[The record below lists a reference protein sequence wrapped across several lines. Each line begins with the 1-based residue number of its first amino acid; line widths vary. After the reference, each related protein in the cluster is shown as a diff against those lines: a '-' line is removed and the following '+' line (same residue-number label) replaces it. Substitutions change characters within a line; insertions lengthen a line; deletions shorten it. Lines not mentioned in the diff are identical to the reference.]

1 MKSRSFAF
9 DPVAAGRPLRVAAF
23 MSGSGSNIRRL
34 LERGSSA
41 YEVAFV
47 FSDRADGHC
56 QGEKIAHQY
65 GLPYFSHDVRRF
77 HALRGLPRTPAS
89 PAGRAARRAFDQ
101 VARRLV
107 RAFGVDLIALG
118 GYMSYLTLPRGVNVH
133 PADLSLTDAQ
143 GKRRFVG
150 DDAVH
155 DAIAAGQAEL
165 RASTLWIDRGVDTGP
180 LLLVSDPLP
189 VELPAPLAEL
199 LADPPRLRQVADDH
213 QERLK
218 EVGDWAIFPLTIE
231 LMAQGRLTITPA
243 GVAALDGRPRPA
255 GVRIAEL

>member
-1 MKSRSFAF
+1 MR
-9 DPVAAGRPLRVAAF
+9 AGGVP
-23 MSGSGSNIRRL
+23 GRL
-34 LERGSSA
+34 VDAIEVRDYCA
-41 YEVAFV
+41 YAT
-47 FSDRADGHC
+47 
-56 QGEKIAHQY
+56 
-65 GLPYFSHDVRRF
+65 LP
-77 HALRGLPRTPAS
+77 AE
-89 PAGRAARRAFDQ
+89 AARRAYDQ

-118 GYMSYLTLPRGVNVH
+118 GYMSYLSLPRGVNVH

-150 DDAVH
+150 DDAVL
-155 DAIAAGQAEL
+155 DAIAAGQTEL

-180 LLLVSDPLP
+180 LLLISDPLP

-199 LADPPRLRQVADDH
+199 RADPPRLRQVADDH

-218 EVGDWAIFPLTIE
+218 QRGDWAIFPLTIE